1 MSLVDETGEHL
12 VADVAPMSTNAIEAS
27 ALDAINVF
35 APGVAGRAVPLNVE
49 HLVDYALPQQDIHF
63 VPVSDDELPEMWAFA
78 QCDGAAGDEIEV
90 LVKKTEWDNL
100 FEGGR
105 RSHHARGTFM
115 HELGHAILHVN
126 AIRRRRAMGLGLPR
140 QIRPRELKPYK
151 NAEWQAWCFAGC
163 MLAPRASIV
172 AAGTLSV
179 SALSDIFMTSTQ
191 LLALHLKRLG
201 LVGRR

>member
-1 MSLVDETGEHL
+1 MSLIDETGEHL
-12 VADVAPMSTNAIEAS
+12 VAVVAPMSKSAIEATAND
-27 ALDAINVF
+27 ALNRL
-35 APGVAGRAVPLNVE
+35 APGTARRAVPLNVE
-49 HLVDYALPQQDIHF
+49 QLVDYILPQQGIHF
-63 VPVSDDELPEMWAFA
+63 VPVSDDELPVMWAFA
-78 QCDGAAGDEIEV
+78 QCDGSADDEIEV

-100 FEGGR
+100 FAGGR

-126 AIRRRRAMGLGLPR
+126 AIRRRRAVGLGLPR
-140 QIRPRELKPYK
+140 QFRPSELKPYM

-179 SALSDIFMTSTQ
+179 SELSDIFMTSTQ

>member
-12 VADVAPMSTNAIEAS
+12 VADVAPMSTSAIEAA
-27 ALDAINVF
+27 ALDAMNVL
-35 APGVAGRAVPLNVE
+35 APGTVGRAVPLNVE
-49 HLVDYALPQQDIHF
+49 HLVDYTLPQRGVHF
-63 VPVSDDELPEMWAFA
+63 VPVSDDELREMWAFA
-78 QCDGAAGDEIEV
+78 QCDGTAGDEIEV

-115 HELGHAILHVN
+115 HELGHAILHVD

-140 QIRPRELKPYK
+140 QIRPSELKSYN

-163 MLAPRASIV
+163 MLAPRSSII

-201 LVGRR
+201 LVERR